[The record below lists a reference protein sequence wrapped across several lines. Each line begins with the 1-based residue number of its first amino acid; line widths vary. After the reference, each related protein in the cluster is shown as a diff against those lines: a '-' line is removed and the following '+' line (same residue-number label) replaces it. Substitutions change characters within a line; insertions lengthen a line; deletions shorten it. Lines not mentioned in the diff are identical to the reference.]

1 MFCEQ
6 TSGIL
11 GLFIILLSGVI
22 FVYREIL
29 ILKKR
34 VRDIPIQKQQ
44 TTPVVETQ
52 IRDIPIQKQ
61 QTTPVVETQKIV
73 EKLTANQALDDDRS
87 SQTTDDDRSSQ
98 TTVIKELEKED

>member
-34 VRDIPIQKQQ
+34 V
-44 TTPVVETQ
+44 
-52 IRDIPIQKQ
+52 RDIPIQKQ